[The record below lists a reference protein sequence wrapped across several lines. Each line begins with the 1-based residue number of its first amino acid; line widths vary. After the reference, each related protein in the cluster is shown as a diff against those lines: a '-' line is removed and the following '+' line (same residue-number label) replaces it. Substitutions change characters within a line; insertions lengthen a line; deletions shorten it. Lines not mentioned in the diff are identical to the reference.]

1 MNKKQIEMLRGL
13 IQAEITYAIED
24 DVRKNHWSYEMKE
37 TNDKYWE
44 QFAETFNPDTTGC
57 YEIDV

>member
-13 IQAEITYAIED
+13 IQAEIAYAIET
-24 DVRKNHWSYEMKE
+24 DVRENPWSYEMSKR
-37 TNDKYWE
+37 NDEYWE
-44 QFAETFNPDTTGC
+44 EFADTFHPDTTGC

>member
-1 MNKKQIEMLRGL
+1 MTTKQIEMLRGL
-13 IQAEITYAIED
+13 IQAEIKYAIED

-44 QFAETFNPDTTGC
+44 QFAETFNSMLTEPL
-57 YEIDV
+57 EIEV